1 MSLNK
6 QVTQEGKLY
15 PFCGNKYSNFNEPI
29 KESED
34 GNNQKELFMSLIIPS
49 SYLLTGQRS
58 SVNDTIDSQPIN
70 QTSTLCRDGHT
81 GRSTKDFK
89 KANLKLPVSEAVLKL
104 YDDLEVERQVIGPVR
119 RCLEVIHKQIMDDAT
134 KHDVRQSLAKCAG
147 NTNDK
152 LRCYQ
157 TVPTDFGEECWYLVR
172 KTILKNITPA

>member
-89 KANLKLPVSEAVLKL
+89 KVNLKLPVSEAVLKL

-119 RCLEVIHKQIMDDAT
+119 QCLQVIHKIIIDDAIGC
-134 KHDVRQSLAKCAG
+134 DVNQVLQNVLGTPRLNFSVIQQPQL
-147 NTNDK
+147 
-152 LRCYQ
+152 
-157 TVPTDFGEECWYLVR
+157 
-172 KTILKNITPA
+172 ILEVNVGTLSES

>member
-49 SYLLTGQRS
+49 HYLLTGQRS
-58 SVNDTIDSQPIN
+58 SVNDTTDSQPIN
-70 QTSTLCRDGHT
+70 QTSTLYRDGHT
-81 GRSTKDFK
+81 GRSTEDFK

-119 RCLEVIHKQIMDDAT
+119 QCLQAIHKIIIDDAIGCDVNQVLQNVLGTPRLNCAVIQHPQLILEVNVGT
-134 KHDVRQSLAKCAG
+134 LS
-147 NTNDK
+147 
-152 LRCYQ
+152 
-157 TVPTDFGEECWYLVR
+157 ES
-172 KTILKNITPA
+172 